1 MEHFTLMR
9 MFGTTLFLTCASLS
23 VFAQKEAEVKVFT
36 SEYQSRVLGV
46 SDNGQY
52 AVGAGNDGGQATY
65 PFIWNITENV
75 VKYLPLSV
83 GSDEICMYADAKD
96 VTNDGKI
103 IAGEYDK
110 LPALYYVETAEWK
123 TLPLPSDEYVTG
135 WAQKITPDGTYVIGI
150 ALDESGYNGV
160 PCVWKNGEL
169 VEISLPEKNMFG
181 EIVTLARFDDISAD
195 GSILVGRQ
203 SYNSFPHSSS
213 GFVYKLDTREFHYI
227 AEDVMLYET
236 PQGIMLDNH
245 LEDMTLS
252 PNGKKT
258 AGIFYEST
266 YTGESEDFDYAALSE
281 YYTSFEYDI
290 DADDFK
296 SYGKEF
302 ENVATFAIDNNGVL
316 YGASPLFFP
325 VRTAYIIKDGT
336 KITLESYL
344 AENYGIEDF
353 LGSNGF
359 NSSGTITGVSAD
371 GSVLIGMAD
380 MSGNNYAVVCGDIS
394 GIQGLEQQPL
404 MDVVTVDG
412 SLLLKGDVVSVKVMD
427 MLGRVLVEVNNPG
440 QSLQFDHMKG
450 IYLIQLRDASGK
462 TLVKKVILQ

>member
-9 MFGTTLFLTCASLS
+9 TFGTTLFLTCAALS
-23 VFAQKEAEVKVFT
+23 VFAQKKAEVKVFT

-65 PFIWNITENV
+65 PFIWNITSNE

-96 VTNDGKI
+96 VTDDGKI
-103 IAGEYDK
+103 IAGEYEK

-181 EIVTLARFDDISAD
+181 EVVTLARFDDISAD
-195 GSILVGRQ
+195 GSVLVGRQ

-213 GFVYKLDTREFHYI
+213 GFVYKLETQEFHYI

-236 PQGIMLDNH
+236 PQGVMLDNH

-266 YTGESEDFDYAALSE
+266 YTGDSEDFDYGALSE

-290 DADDFK
+290 EADDFK
-296 SYGKEF
+296 SYGQQF
-302 ENVATFAIDNNGVL
+302 ETVATFAVDNNGIL

-325 VRTAYIIKDGT
+325 VRTAYIIKGGT
-336 KITLESYL
+336 KVALESYL
-344 AENYGIEDF
+344 AEKYGIEDF

-359 NSSGTITGVSAD
+359 SSSGTITGVSAD
-371 GSVLIGMAD
+371 GSVLVGMAD
-380 MSGNNYAVVCGDIS
+380 MNGNNYAILGEATS
-394 GIQGLEQQPL
+394 GIQESEQQSL
-404 MDVVTVDG
+404 MDVVAVDG
-412 SLLLKGDVVSVKVMD
+412 SLWLKGEVASVKVMD
-427 MLGRVLVEVNNPG
+427 MLGRTLLEVSNPE
-440 QSLQFDHMKG
+440 QSLQLDNVEG
-450 IYLIQLRDASGK
+450 IYLVQLTGVSGK